1 MIEIGKWLKQFER
14 HNLIDKTTYYQQFRK
29 IKNEQLT
36 I

>member
-29 IKNEQLT
+29 
-36 I
+36 